1 MFMMSSGKQKNMMCE
16 KSEFGLPDAMLLL
29 LYADSGHQIANMTK
43 LTAYAY
49 LLEVDVGLVSRGTV
63 SIKGNGRGITSP
75 EVNDA
80 LDVLLSS
87 GHISKTSH
95 EHGSCCGI
103 GLSQS
108 GAEHISKEFNEL
120 PANVARWLS
129 GRRHIIDAMS
139 PDGVMRYLCIHH
151 SDGLPMAVIDRYDGR
166 AVSKI
171 PAAVPCRAS

>member
-1 MFMMSSGKQKNMMCE
+1 MMCE
-16 KSEFGLPDAMLLL
+16 RPEFGLPDAILLL

-49 LLEVDVGLVSRGTV
+49 LLEVDVGLVPCGTV
-63 SIKGNGRGITSP
+63 NIKGNGRGITSP

-80 LDVLLSS
+80 LDALLSS
-87 GHISKTSH
+87 GHISMTDH
-95 EHGSCCGI
+95 GNGSCCGI

-108 GAEHISKEFNEL
+108 GSEYISKEFRGL

-139 PDGVMRYLCIHH
+139 PDGIMRYLCVYH
-151 SDGLPMAVIDRYDGR
+151 SNGLPEAVIGRYDGR
-166 AVSKI
+166 AAIKI
-171 PAAVPCRAS
+171 PAAVPCRT

>member
-1 MFMMSSGKQKNMMCE
+1 MSSGKQKNMMCE
-16 KSEFGLPDAMLLL
+16 KPEFGLPDAMLLL

-87 GHISKTSH
+87 GHISMTDH
-95 EHGSCCGI
+95 GNGSCCGI
-103 GLSQS
+103 GLSRS
-108 GAEHISKEFNEL
+108 GADHISKEFNGL
-120 PANVARWLS
+120 PASVARWLS
-129 GRRHIIDAMS
+129 GRRHIIDSMS
-139 PDGVMRYLCIHH
+139 PDGIMRYLCVYH
-151 SDGLPMAVIDRYDGR
+151 SGGLPEAVIDRYDGR
-166 AVSKI
+166 ATGKI
-171 PAAVPCRAS
+171 QAAVPCQAS